1 MSRLFPA
8 AADCLGSFH
17 FALVELL
24 LSWLLL
30 AGALYSGPA
39 AHAQQP
45 TSPQQPELPRLIDLN
60 EETSRQV
67 VVDQEAGKYLG
78 HPTTLLLEDGQ
89 TILCVYPQGHGRGPI
104 IYKRSTDGG
113 LTWSERLPTPES
125 WASSK
130 ETPTLHR
137 VIAPDGHRRVIMFSG
152 LYPARMAVSSDD
164 GETWSELEPVGEWGG
179 IVVMG
184 SVELLRTG
192 PGHYLAMFHDDGRF
206 LSSRNEQTKPIE
218 FKLLKV
224 NSTDGGLTWST
235 PVTVLSST
243 KMHLCEPGIVR
254 SPGGKTLACLL
265 RENTRTA
272 PSQIIFSSD
281 EGVTWTEPRA
291 LPASLNGDRH
301 TAKYAPDGRLLI
313 SFRKVSPKGTD
324 SPYEGD
330 WVAWV
335 GTFEDLAEGRP
346 GQYLVRLKD
355 NTKGSDCA
363 YPGVEI
369 LPDGTFVLTTYG
381 HWIKDAQPY
390 ILSVRLKL
398 EELDAR

>member
-1 MSRLFPA
+1 MSQPFPFALGGFGQFVFGLLLLVAAEASLAQEPA
-8 AADCLGSFH
+8 A
-17 FALVELL
+17 
-24 LSWLLL
+24 
-30 AGALYSGPA
+30 P
-39 AHAQQP
+39 P
-45 TSPQQPELPRLIDLN
+45 PEPPRLIDLN
-60 EETSRQV
+60 EETARQV
-67 VVDQEAGKYLG
+67 LVDRQPGQYLG
-78 HPTTLLLEDGQ
+78 HPTTLLLEDGT
-89 TILCVYPQGHGRGPI
+89 TILCVYPQGHGKGPVN
-104 IYKRSTDGG
+104 YKRSHDGG
-113 LTWSERLPTPES
+113 LTWSERLPTLQS

-137 VIAPDGHRRVIMFSG
+137 VIAPDGHCRVIMFSG

-164 GETWSELEPVGEWGG
+164 GESWSELEPVGEWGG

-184 SVELLRTG
+184 SVEPLRTG

-218 FKLLKV
+218 FKLLRV

-243 KMHLCEPGIVR
+243 KLHLCEPGVVR
-254 SPGGKTLACLL
+254 SPDGKALACLL

-281 EGVTWTEPRA
+281 EGKTWTEPRA
-291 LPASLNGDRH
+291 LPACLNGDRH

-313 SFRKVSPKGTD
+313 SFRKVSPKGTT
-324 SPYEGD
+324 SAYEGD

-335 GTFEDLAEGRP
+335 GTWEDLAAGSP
-346 GQYLVRLKD
+346 GQFLVRLKD

-363 YPGVEI
+363 YPGVEV

-381 HWIKDAQPY
+381 HWTKDEQPY